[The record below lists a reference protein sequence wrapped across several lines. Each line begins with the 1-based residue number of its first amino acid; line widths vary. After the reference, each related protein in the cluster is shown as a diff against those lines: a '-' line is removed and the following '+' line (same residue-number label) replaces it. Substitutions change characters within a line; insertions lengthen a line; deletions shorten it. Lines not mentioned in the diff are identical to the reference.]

1 MCMEMERILESFFFS
16 FSFLRP
22 FSYHLSLTLDR
33 SGKTGNSFFHG
44 EGVDRVAWGNLSLL
58 FFVVSVRVR
67 TTLMNSLFFP
77 LSHALLWVLSHSVR
91 AFLSIIG
98 RGGVNDDQTRRTGI

>member
-1 MCMEMERILESFFFS
+1 MRAFS
-16 FSFLRP
+16 SLFL
-22 FSYHLSLTLDR
+22 FCDLSLIIYLTLDR

-67 TTLMNSLFFP
+67 TTVVNSLFFP
-77 LSHALLWVLSHSVR
+77 LSHTLLWALSHCPR
-91 AFLSIIG
+91 FFEYHWEG
-98 RGGVNDDQTRRTGI
+98 RGE

>member
-58 FFVVSVRVR
+58 LFVVSVRVR

-77 LSHALLWVLSHSVR
+77 LTRTSLGPLSLCPRFFEYHWE
-91 AFLSIIG
+91 G
-98 RGGVNDDQTRRTGI
+98 RGE

>member
-67 TTLMNSLFFP
+67 TTLMNSLFFSSLTRTSLGP
-77 LSHALLWVLSHSVR
+77 LSLCPRFFEYHWE
-91 AFLSIIG
+91 G
-98 RGGVNDDQTRRTGI
+98 RGE